1 MYYALSALAYVQ
13 ESPLQD
19 VTFKSMVETLP
30 VVLDYSRAIT
40 DRTWERDT
48 SGGSHGPARDSS
60 THTGG
65 EEVAVVGDGTSTGE
79 RDTRK
84 NQEFSQQVSHREN
97 TRTPVIQQA
106 VWKLL
111 QLCVD
116 KDTGTGPGKRG
127 VVSQQ
132 IKEAIRDIGKSSGS
146 ALHQTQNSRHSQ
158 TWLPVPVSGESGVQQ
173 QDPGRG
179 MEGE

>member
-1 MYYALSALAYVQ
+1 MQYLSEEDNNRDMHDALSALAHVQ

-19 VTFKSMVETLP
+19 VTFESMVATLP

-48 SGGSHGPARDSS
+48 SGDSHGPPRDTS

-65 EEVAVVGDGTSTGE
+65 EEVVVIGDGTSTGE

-84 NQEFSQQVSHREN
+84 NQMFSQEVSHREN

-106 VWKLL
+106 VSKLL
-111 QLCVD
+111 QVRVD
-116 KDTGTGPGKRG
+116 KDTGTGPGQRG

-132 IKEAIRDIGKSSGS
+132 IKEAIRDFGESSGS
-146 ALHQTQNSRHSQ
+146 ALHQTHH
-158 TWLPVPVSGESGVQQ
+158 LQQ
-173 QDPGRG
+173 G
-179 MEGE
+179 